1 MGCEMMLTASQQKY
15 LQVIDIL
22 EQEQRV
28 VRQIDIAV
36 YLGYSR
42 ASVCRAIK
50 RLEAKGLLLQREHAI
65 RLNASGKALGRYL
78 NAVRIRMQEAL
89 SAYGFHEGLDAVTAL
104 QLPICFQ
111 KELMRNAGHIPAA
124 SGIIKQRK

>member
-1 MGCEMMLTASQQKY
+1 MMLTASQQKY

-111 KELMRNAGHIPAA
+111 KELMRNASHIPAA

>member
-1 MGCEMMLTASQQKY
+1 MMLTASQQKY

-78 NAVRIRMQEAL
+78 NAVKIRMQEAL

-104 QLPICFQ
+104 QLPICLQ

>member
-1 MGCEMMLTASQQKY
+1 MGCEM
-15 LQVIDIL
+15 
-22 EQEQRV
+22 
-28 VRQIDIAV
+28 
-36 YLGYSR
+36 
-42 ASVCRAIK
+42 
-50 RLEAKGLLLQREHAI
+50 I

-104 QLPICFQ
+104 QLPICLQ